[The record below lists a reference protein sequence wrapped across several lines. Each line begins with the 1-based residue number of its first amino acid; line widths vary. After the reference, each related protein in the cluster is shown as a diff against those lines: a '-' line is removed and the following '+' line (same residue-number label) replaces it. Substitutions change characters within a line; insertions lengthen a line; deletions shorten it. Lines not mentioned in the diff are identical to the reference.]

1 MFVFSDGVGKCAT
14 LEGQVVK
21 RIFVVCLFPFFL
33 SVKIL
38 FEIGAMDEDYVIL
51 ELNAKVRRGPPSDQD
66 LEPFIE
72 KHFAP
77 QCILFT
83 DKADAYK
90 RMAKKHPELIK
101 YLRQVNHSKGE
112 FTR

>member
-33 SVKIL
+33 CVKIL

>member
-1 MFVFSDGVGKCAT
+1 
-14 LEGQVVK
+14 
-21 RIFVVCLFPFFL
+21 
-33 SVKIL
+33 
-38 FEIGAMDEDYVIL
+38 MDEHYVIL
-51 ELNAKVRRGPPSDQD
+51 ELNAKVRRGPPSDED

-77 QCILFT
+77 NCILFT
-83 DKADAYK
+83 DKADGYK

-112 FTR
+112 FTRYSISLRKLFFFQSLSFCCENSATWNKKLFMFHTRN